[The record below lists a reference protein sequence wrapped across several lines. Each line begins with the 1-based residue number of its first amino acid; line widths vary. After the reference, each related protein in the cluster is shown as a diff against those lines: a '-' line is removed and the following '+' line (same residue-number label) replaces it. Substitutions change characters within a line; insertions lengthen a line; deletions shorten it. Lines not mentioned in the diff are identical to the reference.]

1 MANHDGCGGGGVDVA
16 SVASVATVGVFV
28 VLVRRVVTVA
38 RHSMGVATGVNVG
51 NACMWVL
58 PPPVSSLLVVL
69 WCSKDLFLQ
78 HHRLWHLR
86 PKHPKPRGP
95 RSR

>member
-16 SVASVATVGVFV
+16 SVATVGVFV
-28 VLVRRVVTVA
+28 VVVRRVVTVA

-58 PPPVSSLLVVL
+58 PPPVS
-69 WCSKDLFLQ
+69 
-78 HHRLWHLR
+78 
-86 PKHPKPRGP
+86 
-95 RSR
+95 